1 VTRSTPLLI
10 ALLSLLCAAPASG
23 QCGLDVVE
31 CRPDAPRW
39 VGEFASLSANAVLG
53 GLTSGVA
60 RRLAGG
66 SFSDAFLR
74 GLLGGSAVY
83 AGKRIAAE
91 RFDGAGLIGRQVAAT
106 GTSMVRNA
114 GKGVH
119 AFDRLLL
126 PLGPIRLDVS
136 PREGR
141 WSVRTDAVAIGWIVY
156 GIAESELELAW
167 GRSIGAGTAIFRT
180 RGTLISFDGEEA
192 HAAGVTN
199 AGVVFVADVPAYG
212 ARVLERGLAH
222 ERIHVLQQDFIA
234 AAWTDPLVDALLART
249 APTRLLRAHISV
261 NLSTELMR
269 ALGQL
274 FPTHQDRPWEI
285 ESIFFAR

>member
-1 VTRSTPLLI
+1 VRRSAPFLL
-10 ALLSLLCAAPASG
+10 ALLLAAPASA
-23 QCGLDVVE
+23 QCGLTVEE

-39 VGEFASLSANAVLG
+39 VGEFAALSANAVLG
-53 GLTSGVA
+53 GLTSGVT

-91 RFDGAGLIGRQVAAT
+91 RFDGAGLIGRQVAAA

-114 GKGVH
+114 GNGVH
-119 AFDRLLL
+119 AFDRLLI
-126 PLGPIRLDVS
+126 PFGPFRVDLS
-136 PREGR
+136 PRDGH
-141 WSVRTDAVAIGWIVY
+141 WSVRTDAVALGWIVY
-156 GIAESELELAW
+156 GIAESQLELDW
-167 GRSIGAGTAIFRT
+167 GRSVGAGTAVFRT
-180 RGTLISFDGEEA
+180 RGTVISFDGEEA

-199 AGVVFVADVPAYG
+199 AGVIYVADVPAYG
-212 ARVLERGLAH
+212 ERVYERSLAH

-234 AAWTDPLVDALLART
+234 AAWTDPLVDALLGRT
-249 APTRLLRAHISV
+249 APTRLVRSHISV
-261 NLSTELMR
+261 NVSTELMR
-269 ALGQL
+269 ALGRL
-274 FPTHQDRPWEI
+274 FPKHDDRPWEI

>member
-1 VTRSTPLLI
+1 MRRAFLPL
-10 ALLSLLCAAPASG
+10 AFSLLLAAPASG
-23 QCGLDVVE
+23 QCGLTVVE

-53 GLTSGVA
+53 GLTAGVT

-66 SFSDAFLR
+66 SFGDAFLR

-91 RFDGAGLIGRQVAAT
+91 RFDGAGLIGRQIAAA

-114 GKGVH
+114 GSGVH
-119 AFDRLLL
+119 PFDRLLI
-126 PLGPIRLDVS
+126 PFGPFRLDLS
-136 PREGR
+136 PRAGH
-141 WSVRTDAVAIGWIVY
+141 WSVRTDAVALGWIVY
-156 GIAESELELAW
+156 GIAESELELDW
-167 GRSIGAGTAIFRT
+167 LRSLGAGTAVFHT
-180 RGTLISFDGEEA
+180 RGTVISFDGEEA

-199 AGVVFVADVPAYG
+199 AGVIYVADVPAYG
-212 ARVLERGLAH
+212 ERVYQRSLAH

-234 AAWTDPLVDALLART
+234 AAWTDPLVDALLGRT
-249 APTRLLRAHISV
+249 APTRLARAHISV
-261 NLSTELMR
+261 NLSTELLR
-269 ALGQL
+269 TLGRL
-274 FPTHQDRPWEI
+274 FPQHDDRPWEI